1 MKKIIL
7 LDRDGITNK
16 KNRKAEK
23 PNIKKNIFKQ
33 KYINKSN
40 I

>member
-16 KNRKAEK
+16 KKQESML
-23 PNIKKNIFKQ
+23 KNGKNLNLLKEILML
-33 KYINKSN
+33 
-40 I
+40 